1 MNVGETYA
9 QVREIITEILDQPD
23 LDIVAETSAVSV
35 DGWDSF
41 NQINIIVALEARFG
55 IKFNTAEIEELH
67 DVGELVDL
75 VDRKLEAKNSVG

>member
-1 MNVGETYA
+1 MSGGETYQ
-9 QVREIITEILDQPD
+9 QVREIITDILDQPD

-55 IKFNTAEIEELH
+55 IKFNTAEIEHLR
-67 DVGELVDL
+67 DVGELVNL
-75 VDRKLEAKNSVG
+75 VDRKLEAKNSAG